1 MPWQNQSGGPWGG
14 GGGGGQGPWGG
25 RGGGGGNPPPDLEEM
40 LRRSQDKLKSMIPGG
55 GSAGKFI
62 PLILVVVA
70 GLWLATGFYRVQP
83 DEQGIEL
90 VFGKWNKL
98 MTGEGLHWNW
108 PSPIGAIYTPK
119 VTRSNRVEIGYRGG
133 LDSGRRGGS
142 VRDVNEESVMLTS
155 DENIVELQFTV
166 LWKIKNAGDYLF
178 NIRDPEATV
187 KVAAESV
194 MREIIGQT
202 TFDQAVTVGRE
213 EIERK
218 TDQLL
223 QSVLDSYK
231 AGILVEAVQLQKS
244 DPPPD
249 VIDAFNDVQ
258 RARQDKSRLQNEAQ
272 AYANS
277 IVPEARGQ
285 AEQITRAAEAYREK
299 LLKESEGEAKRF
311 ISVYEAYKTAPDV
324 TRRRMY
330 LEALGAVLGS
340 AEKVIIDQ
348 KGGAGGVVPYLPLP
362 EIQKRSTNTRSNN
375 TSTRP
380 SGGSSSSS
388 SSGSNQSTSE
398 GRR

>member
-62 PLILVVVA
+62 PLILIVVA

-83 DEQGIEL
+83 DEQGVEL
-90 VFGKWNKL
+90 VFGKWNML
-98 MTGEGLHWNW
+98 TTTEGLHWNW
-108 PSPIGAIYTPK
+108 PSPIGAVYTPK

-133 LDSGRRGGS
+133 ADASRRNGAI
-142 VRDVNEESVMLTS
+142 RDVNEESVMLTS

-166 LWKIKNAGDYLF
+166 LWKIKNAGEYLF

-194 MREIIGQT
+194 MREIVGQT
-202 TFDQAVTVGRE
+202 NFDQAVTIGRE

-218 TDQLL
+218 ADTLL
-223 QSVLDSYK
+223 QTVLDTYK
-231 AGILVEAVQLQKS
+231 AGILIEAIQLQKS
-244 DPPPD
+244 DPPAD

-285 AEQITRAAEAYREK
+285 AEQLTRGAEAYREK
-299 LLKESEGEAKRF
+299 QLKEAEGEAKRF
-311 ISVYEAYKTAPDV
+311 TSVYEAYRTAPEV

-330 LEALGAVLGS
+330 LEAIGEVLGS
-340 AEKVIIDQ
+340 AQKVIVDQ
-348 KGGAGGVVPYLPLP
+348 KGGSGTGVVPYLPLP
-362 EIQKRSTNTRSNN
+362 EIQKRATSRPAEST
-375 TSTRP
+375 
-380 SGGSSSSS
+380 GGAPA
-388 SSGSNQSTSE
+388 SGSNQPSSE
-398 GRR
+398 VRR